1 MDRIMKAQKADVLT
15 QFSEMKKEK
24 GRKEERKRIA
34 SILSQNDE
42 WCCGYALDKENGCHI
57 GCTTCWFEYLE
68 PK

>member
-15 QFSEMKKEK
+15 QFSEMKKEE

-42 WCCGYALDKENGCHI
+42 WCCGYALDEENGCYI
-57 GCTTCWFEYLE
+57 GCTTCWFKYLE
-68 PK
+68 SK